1 MARVSNFL
9 HLMPIELHALLEEIM
24 VLEVKNHDMIYGII
38 KYINFLC
45 IYIGEGHIFV
55 LERDPSNNGKMKEV
69 LVADYRDNL
78 LDICWSESDPNILAT
93 AAGDGFAQV
102 WNLGTRFPKVKY

>member
-1 MARVSNFL
+1 
-9 HLMPIELHALLEEIM
+9 
-24 VLEVKNHDMIYGII
+24 
-38 KYINFLC
+38 
-45 IYIGEGHIFV
+45 
-55 LERDPSNNGKMKEV
+55 MKEV